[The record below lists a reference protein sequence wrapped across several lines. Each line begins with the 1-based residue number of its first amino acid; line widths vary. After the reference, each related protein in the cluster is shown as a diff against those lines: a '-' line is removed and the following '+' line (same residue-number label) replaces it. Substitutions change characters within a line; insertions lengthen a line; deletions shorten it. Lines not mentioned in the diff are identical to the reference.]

1 MRFFKRHKFL
11 TVIIIL
17 VSIYIYINYTSM
29 IEVSVD
35 RTSKYYTNDIY
46 ISNQRIYND
55 YLNEYEK
62 KAYDEL
68 LNAIKKRLKYIK
80 LNLNDYSNEE
90 TRSSRIITIWIY

>member
-17 VSIYIYINYTSM
+17 VSIYIYINYASM

-68 LNAIKKRLKYIK
+68 LNAIKKRLKYIEV
-80 LNLNDYSNEE
+80 NLNDYSNE
-90 TRSSRIITIWIY
+90 